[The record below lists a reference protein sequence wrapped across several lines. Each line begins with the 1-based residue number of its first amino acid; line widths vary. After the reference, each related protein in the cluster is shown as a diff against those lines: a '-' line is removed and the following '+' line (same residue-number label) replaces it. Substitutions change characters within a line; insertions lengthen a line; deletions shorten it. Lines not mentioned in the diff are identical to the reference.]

1 MDLNVYLAI
10 ISLGTVLF
18 FCIFWGGKQKVP
30 INSFVWVYHWRAQ
43 KHVQHAALVYPF
55 PIYSQTNLT
64 NDGRPGKIKSGNI
77 SLLAHTS
84 VPALLQAAAGR
95 PVEPLGLDE
104 RILLSITTVSSA
116 EWLPLITANIIS
128 HEESQSA
135 LRSIGG
141 DKDASS
147 EAFQEHSKA
156 GSWWRHTR
164 RTVWLFAFS
173 LFRGG
178 VRGARFAVKWLN
190 GDEMKGPEFIAAV
203 TVMNVMRRCLS
214 FDASYENVCRTMMAI
229 TECSLV
235 RHRIKD
241 SIFCLS
247 DVSMSKVIWWD
258 TLSETPTHPHPTL
271 LATPPE

>member
-1 MDLNVYLAI
+1 M
-10 ISLGTVLF
+10 
-18 FCIFWGGKQKVP
+18 
-30 INSFVWVYHWRAQ
+30 
-43 KHVQHAALVYPF
+43 
-55 PIYSQTNLT
+55 
-64 NDGRPGKIKSGNI
+64 
-77 SLLAHTS
+77 
-84 VPALLQAAAGR
+84 
-95 PVEPLGLDE
+95 
-104 RILLSITTVSSA
+104 
-116 EWLPLITANIIS
+116 
-128 HEESQSA
+128 
-135 LRSIGG
+135 
-141 DKDASS
+141 
-147 EAFQEHSKA
+147 
-156 GSWWRHTR
+156 
-164 RTVWLFAFS
+164 WLFAFS

-203 TVMNVMRRCLS
+203 TVMNVMRRFRS